1 MTLAPDD
8 FTPLYRR
15 HAEPLL
21 VFFQRRVLDA
31 ELATDL
37 MADVF
42 ATALARRDQYRGSS
56 EAELSGWLWAIAQSK
71 LRDHERRG
79 VTEQR
84 SLDKAVV
91 ERRALT
97 DDEIERIE
105 ELAGLDRLRAAIADS
120 LGELTEYQRTA
131 IRLRIFEERSYEEA
145 GREMGLRTV
154 AVRMHVMR
162 ALRRLSKDLRDI
174 YAEQGEQ

>member
-1 MTLAPDD
+1 VTLEPDD

-37 MADVF
+37 MAEVF
-42 ATALARRDQYRGSS
+42 ATALAHRAQYRGTS
-56 EAELSGWLWAIAQSK
+56 ESELSGWLWAIAQSK
-71 LRDHERRG
+71 LRDHERRD
-79 VTEQR
+79 VTQR
-84 SLDKAVV
+84 RSAEKAIV

-105 ELAGLDRLRAAIADS
+105 ELAGLARLRAAIADS
-120 LGELTEYQRTA
+120 LDELTDYQRTA

-145 GREMGLRTV
+145 GRMMGLQNV

-162 ALRRLSKDLRDI
+162 ALRRLSRDLRDI